1 VAAAYLELLADL
13 RPATI
18 VELGVYQG
26 GSCALMA
33 LASDPEV
40 LVAIELS
47 DERVPALDGL
57 IAKRGLSER
66 VHVHHGVD
74 QADAATLGRRGHR
87 QFDAADFDISACY
100 SERGQALLSSRP

>member
-1 VAAAYLELLADL
+1 
-13 RPATI
+13 

-47 DERVPALDGL
+47 DERVPAVDGL

-66 VHVHHGVD
+66 WS
-74 QADAATLGRRGHR
+74 ARCLGRLR
-87 QFDAADFDISACY
+87 AVP
-100 SERGQALLSSRP
+100 E